1 MREIQRQAR
10 NRKLMGAAAI
20 IGAIAIEALGSEKTR
35 ASTGGLRNVM
45 IVGGAYAIKT
55 GFDKDSETTIHRE
68 VIEELGES
76 FASETRPLVVEVEG
90 ETHELT
96 GSAEA
101 QYSKWRSLLRSIY
114 LSETGLTGAED

>member
-1 MREIQRQAR
+1 MAASGRARRGPAGAPARLRGRARESV
-10 NRKLMGAAAI
+10 AAVA
-20 IGAIAIEALGSEKTR
+20 
-35 ASTGGLRNVM
+35 
-45 IVGGAYAIKT
+45 
-55 GFDKDSETTIHRE
+55 DDS
-68 VIEELGES
+68 
-76 FASETRPLVVEVEG
+76 FVEVEG